1 MGTEAIRASLEAK
14 LDQMQQ
20 PLPTAWE
27 NVNFRTE
34 DGSPWQEVWLM
45 LARPE
50 NPTFGDDFYRQRG
63 YLQVN
68 LKYKVGEGAGDAQE
82 RANLLRDTFKRGLS
96 LTTGGITT
104 TVEET
109 PEIGRGSN
117 EGDRYVVPVFIRFY
131 ANVQPNVE

>member
-1 MGTEAIRASLEAK
+1 MGTEAIRASLETK
-14 LDQMQQ
+14 LDQMQP

-27 NVNFRTE
+27 NTDFKTE
-34 DGSPWQEVWLM
+34 DGSAWQEVWLM

-68 LKYKVGEGAGDAQE
+68 LKYPLNTGPADAQL
-82 RANLLRDTFKRGLS
+82 RANFLRDTFKRGLS
-96 LTTGGITT
+96 LTTAGITT

-131 ANVQPNVE
+131 ANVQP

>member
-1 MGTEAIRASLEAK
+1 MGTEAIRAGLEVK
-14 LDQMQQ
+14 LDNVD
-20 PLPTAWE
+20 PKLPTAWE
-27 NVNFRTE
+27 NSNFKTG
-34 DGSPWQEVWLM
+34 DGSAWQDVWLM

-50 NPTFGDDFYRQRG
+50 NPTMGDGFYRQRG

-68 LKYKVGEGAGDAQE
+68 LKYPLNTGPADAQK
-82 RANLLRDTFKRGLS
+82 RANLLRDTFYRGLS
-96 LTTGGITT
+96 LTTGTITT

-131 ANVQPNVE
+131 ANVQP